1 MFLLIGLKGIRKEGL
16 HKWTNVIYLIVI
28 ALVYDNYIIAIGRWI
43 GESSFLESLN
53 LARFWF
59 HALFTPLLVIFSV
72 GTLQE
77 SGLKWAQKTWV
88 KAATIIYTLGMI
100 GLELIVETIGIKLIP
115 IQEFDVLRYGT
126 IEEVSGP
133 PLMILFVTL
142 ILILC
147 SVVLWVKTKWVLFF
161 IGVFIMTIG
170 SAIPINVE
178 SGAVTNAF
186 ELFLIFTLI
195 WTKRKLIQNKISI
208 K

>member
-1 MFLLIGLKGIRKEGL
+1 M
-16 HKWTNVIYLIVI
+16 
-28 ALVYDNYIIAIGRWI
+28 YDNSIIAIGRWI

-53 LARFWF
+53 IARFWF

-72 GTLQE
+72 GALKE
-77 SGLKWAQKTWV
+77 SKVKWAQKTWV

-100 GLELIVETIGIKLIP
+100 GLELIVVTIGLKLIP
-115 IQEFDVLRYGT
+115 IQEYGVLRYGT
-126 IEEVSGP
+126 IEEASGP

-195 WTKRKLIQNKISI
+195 WTKRKLIQNKITI

>member
-1 MFLLIGLKGIRKEGL
+1 
-16 HKWTNVIYLIVI
+16 
-28 ALVYDNYIIAIGRWI
+28 
-43 GESSFLESLN
+43 
-53 LARFWF
+53 
-59 HALFTPLLVIFSV
+59 
-72 GTLQE
+72 
-77 SGLKWAQKTWV
+77 
-88 KAATIIYTLGMI
+88 MI
-100 GLELIVETIGIKLIP
+100 GLELIVETIGLKLIP
-115 IQEFDVLRYGT
+115 IQEFGVLRYGT
-126 IEEVSGP
+126 IEEASGP

-178 SGAVTNAF
+178 SGAVSNAF